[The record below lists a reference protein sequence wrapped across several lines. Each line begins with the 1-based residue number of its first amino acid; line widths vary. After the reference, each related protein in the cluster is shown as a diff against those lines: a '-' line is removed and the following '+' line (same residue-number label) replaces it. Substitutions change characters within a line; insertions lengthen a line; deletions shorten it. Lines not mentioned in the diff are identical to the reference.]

1 MKALSKVVPWIV
13 VFALIF
19 VFIKLLSVSWFY
31 YVVYALLGT
40 FSVGVTTLALLAKR
54 KK

>member
-1 MKALSKVVPWIV
+1 MKVLSKVVPWIV
-13 VFALIF
+13 VFTLIF
-19 VFIKLLSVSWFY
+19 VFIKLLSVGWFY

-40 FSVGVTTLALLAKR
+40 FTVGVTTLALLAKR

>member
-1 MKALSKVVPWIV
+1 MLFI
-13 VFALIF
+13 
-19 VFIKLLSVSWFY
+19 FIKLLSVSWFY

-40 FSVGVTTLALLAKR
+40 FTVGVKTLALLAKR